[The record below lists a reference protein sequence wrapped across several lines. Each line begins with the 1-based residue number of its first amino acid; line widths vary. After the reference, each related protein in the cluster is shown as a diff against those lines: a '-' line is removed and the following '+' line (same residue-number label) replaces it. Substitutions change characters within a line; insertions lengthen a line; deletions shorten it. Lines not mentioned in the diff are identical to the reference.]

1 MARVHGYLILFQTT
15 DEVAASFITSTLDQV
30 GIRHIVEKE
39 PQTILQ
45 PRPTIVILVHESQF
59 AEARQILAE
68 QQIEAGGE
76 APPGACPFC
85 GAPLPPSGG
94 YCTTCGREVLAW
106 AAPPARP
113 APATAAAPR
122 LPREESNTWR
132 FLILLLIAIVVMLI
146 LSPAVRRWIS
156 RHLRVQR
163 VASVAVERCSVGS
176 IQTM

>member
-45 PRPTIVILVHESQF
+45 PRPTIVVLVHESQF

-106 AAPPARP
+106 AAPPAT
-113 APATAAAPR
+113 APAMAAAPR
-122 LPREESNTWR
+122 LPREETNTWR

-156 RHLRVQR
+156 RYLRVQR

-176 IQTM
+176 I